1 MLVDIIMAN
10 RGVKGIR
17 STRLTNRANC
27 GGPKKAGLYPR
38 HGFLMSGVERGPV
51 LAREAAVDGG
61 MMPKICVASQTK
73 VKVSFPYTLV
83 L

>member
-1 MLVDIIMAN
+1 MLVDIIIM
-10 RGVKGIR
+10 VYGIR

-51 LAREAAVDGG
+51 LSREAAIDNG
-61 MMPKICVASQTK
+61 MMPKMCVASTTK